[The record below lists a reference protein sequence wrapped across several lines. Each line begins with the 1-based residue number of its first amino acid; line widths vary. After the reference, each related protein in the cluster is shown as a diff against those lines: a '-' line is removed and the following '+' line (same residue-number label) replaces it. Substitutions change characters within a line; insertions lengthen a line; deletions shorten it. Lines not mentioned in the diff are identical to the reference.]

1 MNKNNISQNKNQ
13 RWFFENRLNCII
25 NNPVICLS
33 LIGFVGAVI
42 RFYYFPYDV
51 PLTLD
56 ALSYFWYAI
65 DISVLGQFPNN
76 YNFPNNGWPSFLS
89 IFFSLYNSEN
99 FLDYMAIQRYLSIT
113 ISVLTIV
120 PVYLLCSRFFNNYY
134 SLVGAALF
142 VFDPRIILNSLFGI
156 TEPAYIILGAIILFL
171 FLSKKI
177 SSIYAAFGVT

>member
-89 IFFSLYNSEN
+89 IFFSLYNSEK
-99 FLDYMAIQRYLSIT
+99 A
-113 ISVLTIV
+113 
-120 PVYLLCSRFFNNYY
+120 
-134 SLVGAALF
+134 
-142 VFDPRIILNSLFGI
+142 
-156 TEPAYIILGAIILFL
+156 
-171 FLSKKI
+171 
-177 SSIYAAFGVT
+177 